1 MHSSI
6 RSYKADP
13 GDKAAILDIVR
24 SGNIGEIINGIPGFI
39 AYYIVDAGEDTVT
52 TVSVFEDQ
60 AGADRSTELA
70 GEWVKENILPSYS
83 ISPPEVTAGEVILT
97 A

>member
-13 GDKAAILDIVR
+13 NDKAAILSIVK
-24 SGNIGEIINGIPGFI
+24 SGNIQELINGIPGFI
-39 AYYIVDAGEDTVT
+39 AYYIVDSGEDTVT
-52 TVSVFEDQ
+52 TISVFEDQ

-70 GEWVKENILPSYS
+70 GQWVKENVLPSYS
-83 ISPPEVTAGEVILT
+83 ISPPEVTSGEVILS